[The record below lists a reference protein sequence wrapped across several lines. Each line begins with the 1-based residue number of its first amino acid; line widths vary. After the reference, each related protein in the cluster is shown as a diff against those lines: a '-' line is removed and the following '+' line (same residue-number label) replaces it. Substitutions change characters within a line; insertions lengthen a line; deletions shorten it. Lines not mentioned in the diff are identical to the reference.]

1 MSPLLLCCLSAV
13 CTLYAY
19 DFHFLYSCYCLLFT
33 WGAVTCVQFNPADDR
48 YFISG
53 SIDGNIRIWG
63 VLENR
68 VVDWAKV
75 HDIITAVCYR
85 PDGQVLK
92 HYKIILM
99 KLLMHFYYIVSRLSL
114 FHHNYFVIFVC
125 LGMHCR
131 FCCWQMLLL
140 WCIRYTSFQVEEQS

>member
-1 MSPLLLCCLSAV
+1 MVNMSSVKCSLVICIIHIFTGFVMKDVTFITVLPF

-19 DFHFLYSCYCLLFT
+19 GFHFLYSYYCLLFT

-75 HDIITAVCYR
+75 HDIITTVCYR

-99 KLLMHFYYIVSRLSL
+99 KLLMYFYYV
-114 FHHNYFVIFVC
+114 V
-125 LGMHCR
+125 
-131 FCCWQMLLL
+131 
-140 WCIRYTSFQVEEQS
+140 

>member
-1 MSPLLLCCLSAV
+1 MVNMSSLKCSLVICIIHIFTGFVMKDVTFITVFPF

-19 DFHFLYSCYCLLFT
+19 DFHFLHSYYCLLFT

-48 YFISG
+48 HFISG

-75 HDIITAVCYR
+75 HDIITAVCYQ

-99 KLLMHFYYIVSRLSL
+99 KLLMYFYYIV
-114 FHHNYFVIFVC
+114 
-125 LGMHCR
+125 
-131 FCCWQMLLL
+131 
-140 WCIRYTSFQVEEQS
+140 